1 MQVPVYQNNTPNTL
15 SENGFAHPAQNIRP
29 TFDYE
34 SAMTKALQPLH
45 EGMAIG
51 VKAIEKAQAQQVKAE
66 ADEAL
71 NALDQ
76 ELRELQWNP
85 ESGYY
90 SMKGRT
96 AVEGYD
102 PTREAMQK
110 AYQSRLDKLEN
121 PLAKQAFSSVAKEKI
136 NSYEQSMQR
145 YRLGQN
151 NAYKVETSEARLKSL
166 IDDYAF
172 SEFSPDSDR
181 TLASITAEVEYL
193 GKLSGKSDDWINQ
206 QKENYVGLAYASA
219 YTQKAVSD
227 PFGAYGHFLLQGKDK
242 MRPDIARKTYS
253 MLLERASP
261 EIVARYQELGG
272 PVLMS
277 LTTGAVSRTQQGGV
291 SNIAKAQQGPG
302 VLPKVD
308 EKILNT
314 QGYKSCNPLNIKAG
328 TSKWVG
334 EVGRNDK
341 GFVVF
346 DSPINGVR
354 AAVKILRTYD
364 NKYGVNTVEDIV
376 SRFSPSTENSTCRYI
391 SEVCKQTGF
400 APNEKLDMQNPEVL
414 RKLVGAMM
422 RQEIGGNPYSEET
435 ISKGISAALGE
446 TTGAEPQRER
456 LTPQDIVFNP
466 NVRTGDPILDAIP
479 TADKIKLFKLS
490 KQSMGKQLQQAKV
503 ELKRSVDNA
512 LAESVA
518 TGDTSALPDVADFI
532 EVYGQDEGVRLH
544 KQVQEQ
550 VEVNSNIFSMPSM
563 SKSEMDAVGRSL
575 TPETGDPDYSAK
587 LQQKQAWDKAKA
599 EVLKKRVED
608 PMDFAMRYIPDTDL
622 KPITDW
628 NQPVQVIAQELSKR
642 AQMSGSIGDFFDLD
656 VGQRKL
662 LTNSEL
668 QGLNSALEKLTPE
681 QAAPIVSSIA
691 QTVLNDGGEEAGLVL
706 INQLMGDKGHNRWSA
721 AFVLAT
727 DINAVNAGFV
737 QQYIAGSA
745 PEIAK
750 AVTPI
755 DKMDKAEAL
764 NGLFPTRESLETA
777 GRITEGIYNYR
788 TFAGLSGSSLD
799 SIVEDVYGQ
808 VQDYN
813 GGKIFLPRNAETS
826 FGFLVGKYAELNS
839 KSKTPIVFMGREM
852 SLGEFTPLLRKVQ
865 FISVGDGK
873 YLVKDG
879 TDYVRYK
886 SRAPLVLDFSD
897 AITKANKTVEDL
909 KTRYYEYAEEE

>member
-1 MQVPVYQNNTPNTL
+1 MQVPVYQNNTPNAL

-34 SAMTKALQPLH
+34 SAMNKALQPLH
-45 EGMAIG
+45 EGIGIG
-51 VKAIEKAQAQQVKAE
+51 VKAIEKAQAQQAKAQ

-71 NALDQ
+71 NSLDE
-76 ELRELQWNP
+76 ELRTIQWDTD
-85 ESGYY
+85 SGYY
-90 SMKGRT
+90 SLKGKG
-96 AVEGYD
+96 AVEGYV
-102 PTREAMQK
+102 PAREAMQK
-110 AYQSRLDKLEN
+110 AYQARLDKLDN
-121 PLAKQAFSSVAKEKI
+121 PQAKEAFSSVALERI
-136 NSYEQSMQR
+136 SSYDQSMQR

-166 IDDYAF
+166 VEDYAF
-172 SEFSPDSDR
+172 SEFSPDSER
-181 TLASITAEVEYL
+181 TLASITGEVEYL
-193 GKLSGKSDDWINQ
+193 GKLTGKSAEWIRQ

-219 YTQKAVSD
+219 YAQKAVSD

-242 MRPDIARKTYS
+242 MRPDIARKTYG

-277 LTTGAVSRTQQGGV
+277 LTAGAVSRTQQGGV

-308 EKILNT
+308 EKVLNT

-328 TSKWVG
+328 ASKWVG

-354 AAVKILRTYD
+354 AAVKILRTYS
-364 NKYGVNTVEDIV
+364 NKYGINTVEDIV
-376 SRFSPSTENSTCRYI
+376 SRFAPSTENSTGRYI

-400 APNEKLDMQNPEVL
+400 APSEKLDTQNPEVL

-422 RQEIGGNPYSEET
+422 QQEIGGNPYSEET
-435 ISKGISAALGE
+435 LRKGISTALGE
-446 TTGAEPQRER
+446 TGAEPQNER
-456 LTPQDIVFNP
+456 LTPRDIVFNP
-466 NVRTGDPILDAIP
+466 NVQTGDPVLDAIP
-479 TADKIKLFKLS
+479 VADKLRLFKLS

-512 LAESVA
+512 LAESAV
-518 TGDTSALPDVADFI
+518 TGDISALPDVADFI

-544 KQVQEQ
+544 KQAQDQ
-550 VEVNSNIFSMPSM
+550 VEVNSNMSTMPSM
-563 SKSEMDAVGRSL
+563 SKNEMDAIGRSL
-575 TPETGDPDYSAK
+575 MPETGDPDYSVK

-599 EVLKKRVED
+599 EVLKKRAED
-608 PMDFAMRYIPDTDL
+608 PMDFAMRHIPDTDL
-622 KPITDW
+622 KPIADW

-642 AQMSGSIGDFFDLD
+642 AQMAGPIGDFFDLD
-656 VGQRKL
+656 AGQRKL

-668 QGLNSALEKLTPE
+668 KELNSALEKLTPE
-681 QAAPIVSSIA
+681 QAAPIVSSIS
-691 QTVLNDGGEEAGLVL
+691 QTVLNDGGEEAALVL
-706 INQLMGDKGHNRWSA
+706 VNQLMGDKGHNRWSA

-727 DINAVNAGFV
+727 DINAVNASFV
-737 QQYIAGSA
+737 QQYIAGSS

-750 AVTPI
+750 AVTPM

-788 TFAGLSGSSLD
+788 SFAGLSGSSLD

-813 GGKIFLPRNAETS
+813 GGKVFLPRNAETS

-852 SLGEFTPLLRKVQ
+852 SLGELTPLLRKAQ
-865 FISVGDGK
+865 FISVGDSK

-886 SRAPLVLDFSD
+886 SHAPLVLDFSD
-897 AITKANKTVEDL
+897 AIAKANKTVEDL